1 MELSSYFD
9 ALSRA
14 KKEYSRCLEPMCR
27 DFGLT
32 QNELAVLLFLN
43 NNPSLDRAADIV
55 SCRGIAKSHVSL
67 AVTSLEAQGIL
78 TRRYDPA
85 DRRACHLVLT
95 EKGTEIAEAGAERQR
110 QFFEAL
116 YVGISPEE
124 RELMRSVAQKI
135 MNNISEFDRITEK

>member
-9 ALSRA
+9 AMSKA
-14 KKEYSRCLEPMCR
+14 KKEYSRCLEPVCR

-32 QNELAVLLFLN
+32 QNELAVLLFRR

-67 AVTSLEAQGIL
+67 AVSQLEARGIL
-78 TRRYDPA
+78 ARRYDPS
-85 DRRACHLVLT
+85 DHRACHLALT
-95 EKGTEIAEAGAERQR
+95 GKGMDIAEAGSQRQR

>member
-67 AVTSLEAQGIL
+67 AVTRLEAQGIL
-78 TRRYDPA
+78 TRQYDPA

-124 RELMRSVAQKI
+124 RELMRSVARKI
-135 MNNISEFDRITEK
+135 MDNIASFP

>member
-1 MELSSYFD
+1 MELSNYFD
-9 ALSRA
+9 AMGKA
-14 KKEYSRCLEPMCR
+14 KKEYIRCLEPVCKR
-27 DFGLT
+27 FRLT
-32 QNELAVLLFLN
+32 QNELTVLLFLH
-43 NNPSLDRAADIV
+43 NNPGLDRAADIV

-67 AVTSLEAQGIL
+67 AVSHLEARSIL
-78 TRRYDPA
+78 IRRFEPA

-95 EKGTEIAEAGAERQR
+95 EKGMEIAEAGAKRQR

-135 MNNISEFDRITEK
+135 MNNVSEFDRITEK

>member
-1 MELSSYFD
+1 
-9 ALSRA
+9 
-14 KKEYSRCLEPMCR
+14 MCR

-67 AVTSLEAQGIL
+67 AVTRLEAQGIL

-124 RELMRSVAQKI
+124 RELMRSVARKI
-135 MNNISEFDRITEK
+135 MDNIASFP

>member
-9 ALSRA
+9 AMSKA
-14 KKEYSRCLEPMCR
+14 KKEYSRCLEPVCR

-32 QNELAVLLFLN
+32 QNELAVLLFLR
-43 NNPSLDRAADIV
+43 NNPGLDRAADIV
-55 SCRGIAKSHVSL
+55 SCRSIAKSHVSL
-67 AVTSLEAQGIL
+67 AVTSLEAREL
-78 TRRYDPA
+78 LSRRYDPA

-95 EKGTEIAEAGAERQR
+95 EKGMEIAEAGAKRQR

>member
-9 ALSRA
+9 AMSKA
-14 KKEYSRCLEPMCR
+14 KKEYSRCLEPVCR

-32 QNELAVLLFLN
+32 QNELAVLLFLR
-43 NNPSLDRAADIV
+43 NNPGLDRAADIV

-67 AVTSLEAQGIL
+67 AVSHLEVRSIL
-78 TRRYDPA
+78 TRRFEPA
-85 DRRACHLVLT
+85 DRRACHLGLT
-95 EKGTEIAEAGAERQR
+95 EKGMEIAEAGAKRQR

>member
-9 ALSRA
+9 AMGKA
-14 KKEYSRCLEPMCR
+14 KKEYSRSLEPVCR

-32 QNELAVLLFLN
+32 QNELAVLLFLR
-43 NNPSLDRAADIV
+43 NNPCLDRAADIV

-67 AVTSLEAQGIL
+67 AVSHLEARSIL
-78 TRRYDPA
+78 IRRFEPA

-95 EKGTEIAEAGAERQR
+95 EKGMEIAEAGAKRQR
-110 QFFEAL
+110 QFFDAL
-116 YVGISPEE
+116 CAGISPEE
-124 RELMRSVAQKI
+124 RELMRSIARKI

>member
-9 ALSRA
+9 AMSKA
-14 KKEYSRCLEPMCR
+14 KKEYSRCLEPVCR

-32 QNELAVLLFLN
+32 QNELAVLLFLR
-43 NNPSLDRAADIV
+43 NNPGLDRAADIV

-67 AVTSLEAQGIL
+67 AVSHLEARSIL
-78 TRRYDPA
+78 IRRFEPA
-85 DRRACHLVLT
+85 DRRACHLGLT
-95 EKGTEIAEAGAERQR
+95 EKGMEIAEAGAKRQR

-124 RELMRSVAQKI
+124 RELMRSVTQKI
-135 MNNISEFDRITEK
+135 MDNIRNL

>member
-9 ALSRA
+9 AMSKA
-14 KKEYSRCLEPMCR
+14 KKEYSRCLEPVCR

-32 QNELAVLLFLN
+32 QNELAVLLFLR
-43 NNPSLDRAADIV
+43 NNPGLDRAADIV
-55 SCRGIAKSHVSL
+55 SCRSIAKSHVSL
-67 AVTSLEAQGIL
+67 AVTSLEARGIL
-78 TRRYDPA
+78 ARRYDPA
-85 DRRACHLVLT
+85 DRRACHLALT
-95 EKGTEIAEAGAERQR
+95 GKGMDIAEAGSQRQR

>member
-9 ALSRA
+9 AMSKA
-14 KKEYSRCLEPMCR
+14 KKEYSRCLEPVCR

-32 QNELAVLLFLN
+32 QNELAVLLFLR
-43 NNPSLDRAADIV
+43 NNPGLDRAADIV
-55 SCRGIAKSHVSL
+55 SCRSIAKSHVSL
-67 AVTSLEAQGIL
+67 AVTSLEAREL
-78 TRRYDPA
+78 LSRRYDPA
-85 DRRACHLVLT
+85 DRRACHLALT
-95 EKGTEIAEAGAERQR
+95 RKGMDIAEAGSQRQR

>member
-67 AVTSLEAQGIL
+67 AVTRLEAQGIL

-116 YVGISPEE
+116 YAGISLDE
-124 RELMRSVAQKI
+124 RAQIRAITRKI
-135 MNNISEFDRITEK
+135 MDNIAALDREAVK